1 MLDKKN
7 YLFYLNMIEFLND
20 EFFIQIQK
28 LYNLLLRKI
37 NQNLFMITFLIIFHL
52 K

>member
-28 LYNLLLRKI
+28 LYN
-37 NQNLFMITFLIIFHL
+37 
-52 K
+52 